1 MEKELENHLLLF
13 LDLSLLPT
21 LSLCTCAKGSET
33 CRETLQTRPV
43 LLGANHMNM
52 PETKGKFHELMNQ
65 LHNPQITFC
74 GSIRVASSIWP
85 HPCKREYFLHLF
97 EKKRK
102 KKPVSPKNSKES
114 QNIIS
119 ISAALS
125 GVTAKQKNCNKLT
138 GQTWQLGNWWLLG
151 CKLLALQ
158 SFHEV
163 SSPLYYDSMQW
174 LGPIEDIN

>member
-1 MEKELENHLLLF
+1 MSSLNRDCTTDSQSMEKELENHLLLF

-21 LSLCTCAKGSET
+21 LSLCTCAKGSEV
-33 CRETLQTRPV
+33 CRETLQTKPV
-43 LLGANHMNM
+43 LLGSNHMNI

-74 GSIRVASSIWP
+74 GSIYVASSFWP
-85 HPCKREYFLHLF
+85 HPCKRGYFLHLF
-97 EKKRK
+97 GKKRK
-102 KKPVSPKNSKES
+102 KKPISPKNSKES

-138 GQTWQLGNWWLLG
+138 GQTWQLGNGWLL
-151 CKLLALQ
+151 A
-158 SFHEV
+158 
-163 SSPLYYDSMQW
+163 
-174 LGPIEDIN
+174 